1 MLAILI
7 DILLGTLIIGAI
19 VMFVFIIVGI
29 IKLSIQT
36 FKCIK
41 L

>member
-1 MLAILI
+1 MISFLI
-7 DILLGTLIIGAI
+7 DVLLGTLIIGAI
-19 VMFVFIIVGI
+19 VMFVFVIVGI
-29 IKLSIQT
+29 IRLSIQT